1 MSAEPASTDLPAET
15 AVTQRL
21 LHELQAHQI
30 ELEMQNHE
38 LRQAQ
43 VKLEAAR
50 ARYFDLYDLA
60 PVGFCS
66 LDGLGAIS
74 QVNLSAATLL
84 GLPRAALINL
94 PFTRFVHQPDQDAYY
109 LLRQQL
115 LQSGQPQSCELR
127 LLGPQRLPFWVQLSA
142 NPQHAEHVEPAEPAE
157 PAEPDAMRIVL
168 IDISARKQIE
178 GELSAHRHRLEELVA
193 SRTAELV
200 TARARAEEANRAKS
214 TFLANMSHEIRT
226 PLSSIIGLSHL
237 LRRSSMTQ
245 QQAARLERID
255 RAGQHLMAII
265 SDILDLSK
273 IEAGGLQLERTDFE
287 FGEVM
292 ASVQSFIAE
301 AAQEKGLAIVV
312 DVGDVPAWLC
322 GDPTRLRQALLNY
335 AINAVKFTDAGT
347 ISLQAKLMQDHQDG
361 LLLRLSVEDSG
372 VGVAPALI
380 PKLFHAFE
388 QADNSTTRRYGGTGL
403 GLAITRRL
411 AQLMGGEAGVESQPG
426 RGSCFW
432 FTARLQRA
440 QSAMPAA
447 GSAPPQSAWLDG
459 AQVLLAED
467 NEVNREIAVEWLTSL
482 GLVVD
487 AAADGQQALALARS
501 RIYDLVLMDMQMPVM
516 DGLQATR
523 AIRLLPGWQA
533 VPILALTAN
542 AFRQDRQA
550 CEAAGMNDFI
560 AKPVDPATLPAIL
573 LRWLPARSAQ
583 PAPTAADGP
592 AGLSAG

>member
-1 MSAEPASTDLPAET
+1 MTAESASTDPLADSSTENV
-15 AVTQRL
+15 VTQRL

-38 LRQAQ
+38 LCRAQ

-84 GLPRAALINL
+84 GLPRAALIKL

-142 NPQHAEHVEPAEPAE
+142 NPQPAEPAE
-157 PAEPDAMRIVL
+157 HDAMRIVL

-301 AAQEKGLAIVV
+301 AAQEKGLAIVA

-335 AINAVKFTDAGT
+335 AINAVKFTDSGT
-347 ISLQAKLMQDHQDG
+347 ISLHAKLMQDHQDG

-372 VGVAPALI
+372 VGVAPELI
-380 PKLFHAFE
+380 PKLVHAFV
-388 QADNSTTRRYGGTGL
+388 QADTSTTRRYGGTGL

-411 AQLMGGEAGVESQPG
+411 AQSMGGEAGVESQPG

-440 QSAMPAA
+440 QGAMPAA

-501 RIYDLVLMDMQMPVM
+501 RVYDLVLMDMQMPVM

-523 AIRLLPGWQA
+523 AIRQLPGWQA

-583 PAPTAADGP
+583 PAPHAA
-592 AGLSAG
+592 AGSTGVSAG